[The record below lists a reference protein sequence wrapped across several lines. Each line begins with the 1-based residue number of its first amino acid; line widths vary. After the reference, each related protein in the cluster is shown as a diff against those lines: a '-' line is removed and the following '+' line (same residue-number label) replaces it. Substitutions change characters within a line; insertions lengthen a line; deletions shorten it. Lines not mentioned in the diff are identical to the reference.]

1 MGVVVTN
8 NTNAIPKRRKL
19 LINPAPASFF
29 IKLFFSI
36 FSIKQNQRINKA
48 FGLNNLP

>member
-19 LINPAPASFF
+19 LINPVVASFF
-29 IKLFFSI
+29 IKYFLAFFLSSKI
-36 FSIKQNQRINKA
+36 RDSRRH
-48 FGLNNLP
+48 LV